1 MKSSTALLTA
11 FIKLVANAKAQGE
24 WLMLERIL
32 LLTTVIMSLLISTA
46 FAQQSGPK
54 RTILRTIEYPPGYST
69 VTVAVELAPGSCTG
83 HHTHPGV
90 DSGYVLEGD
99 LLLKIDGKPDQ
110 SLKAGGSYEVSPHAP
125 HDACTV
131 AGLKVLDTFV
141 IEKGKPLASP
151 AP

>member
-1 MKSSTALLTA
+1 MSARVLIPTVIASLLT
-11 FIKLVANAKAQGE
+11 
-24 WLMLERIL
+24 
-32 LLTTVIMSLLISTA
+32 STA
-46 FAQQSGPK
+46 FAQQSGLK
-54 RTILRTIEYPPGYST
+54 RTVLRTIEYPPGYST
-69 VTVAVELAPGSCTG
+69 VTVVVEISPGNCTG
-83 HHTHPGV
+83 RHTHPGV

-110 SLKAGGSYEVSPHAP
+110 SAKAGGSYEVPAATP

>member
-1 MKSSTALLTA
+1 MSARVLFIATAIT
-11 FIKLVANAKAQGE
+11 
-24 WLMLERIL
+24 
-32 LLTTVIMSLLISTA
+32 SLLISTTL
-46 FAQQSGPK
+46 AQQSGLK
-54 RTILRTIEYPPGYST
+54 RTVIRTIEYPPGYST
-69 VTVAVELAPGSCTG
+69 VTVLVELAPGICTG
-83 HHTHPGV
+83 RHTHPGV

-110 SLKAGGSYEVSPHAP
+110 SVKTGGSYEVPPGAV

-131 AGLKVLDTFV
+131 SGLKVLDTFV

>member
-1 MKSSTALLTA
+1 MSAKVLLIATAS
-11 FIKLVANAKAQGE
+11 
-24 WLMLERIL
+24 
-32 LLTTVIMSLLISTA
+32 MSLLISTA
-46 FAQQSGPK
+46 LAQQSGLK
-54 RTILRTIEYPPGYST
+54 RTVIRTIEYPPGYST
-69 VTVAVELAPGSCTG
+69 VTVVVELAPGNCTG
-83 HHTHPGV
+83 RHTHPGV

-110 SLKAGGSYEVSPHAP
+110 SAKAGGSYEVAPAAP

-151 AP
+151 TP

>member
-1 MKSSTALLTA
+1 MSAR
-11 FIKLVANAKAQGE
+11 ILVATA
-24 WLMLERIL
+24 I
-32 LLTTVIMSLLISTA
+32 TSLLISTA
-46 FAQQSGPK
+46 LAQQSGLK
-54 RTILRTIEYPPGYST
+54 RTVIRTVEYPPGYST
-69 VTVAVELAPGSCTG
+69 VTVAAELAPGTCTG
-83 HHTHPGV
+83 RHTHPGL

-99 LLLKIDGKPDQ
+99 FLLKIDGKPDQ
-110 SLKAGGSYEVSPHAP
+110 SEKAGGSYEVPPAAV

>member
-1 MKSSTALLTA
+1 MSARVLLIATAITTLLVSTA
-11 FIKLVANAKAQGE
+11 
-24 WLMLERIL
+24 
-32 LLTTVIMSLLISTA
+32 ST
-46 FAQQSGPK
+46 QQSGLK
-54 RTILRTIEYPPGYST
+54 RTVIRTIEYPPGYST
-69 VTVAVELAPGSCTG
+69 VTVVVELAPGICTG
-83 HHTHPGV
+83 RHTHPGV

-110 SLKAGGSYEVSPHAP
+110 SAKAGGSYEVPPAAV

-131 AGLKVLDTFV
+131 AGLTVLDTFV

>member
-1 MKSSTALLTA
+1 LSPG
-11 FIKLVANAKAQGE
+11 ANVGASFKKAQGG
-24 WLMLERIL
+24 WLMWARVLIA
-32 LLTTVIMSLLISTA
+32 TAIMSLLISTA
-46 FAQQSGPK
+46 LTQQSGLK
-54 RTILRTIEYPPGYST
+54 RTVIRTVEYPPGYST
-69 VTVAVELAPGSCTG
+69 VTVTVELAPGTCTG
-83 HHTHPGV
+83 RHTHPGV

-110 SLKAGGSYEVSPHAP
+110 SAKAGGSYEVPPAAV

-131 AGLKVLDTFV
+131 TGLKVIDTFV

>member
-1 MKSSTALLTA
+1 MS
-11 FIKLVANAKAQGE
+11 
-24 WLMLERIL
+24 ERIL
-32 LLTTVIMSLLISTA
+32 LLSTAIMSLLISTA
-46 FAQQSGPK
+46 FAQQSGLK

-110 SLKAGGSYEVSPHAP
+110 SLKAGGSYEVSPP
-125 HDACTV
+125 MRLTMPV
-131 AGLKVLDTFV
+131 R
-141 IEKGKPLASP
+141 
-151 AP
+151 

>member
-1 MKSSTALLTA
+1 MAARVLIVTAIT
-11 FIKLVANAKAQGE
+11 
-24 WLMLERIL
+24 
-32 LLTTVIMSLLISTA
+32 SLLISTA
-46 FAQQSGPK
+46 LAQQSGVK
-54 RTILRTIEYPPGYST
+54 RTVIRTIEYPPGYST
-69 VTVAVELAPGSCTG
+69 VTVVVELAPGICTG
-83 HHTHPGV
+83 RHTHPGV

-110 SLKAGGSYEVSPHAP
+110 SEKAGGSYEVPPAAV

>member
-1 MKSSTALLTA
+1 
-11 FIKLVANAKAQGE
+11 V
-24 WLMLERIL
+24 LERIL
-32 LLTTVIMSLLISTA
+32 LIASVITSLLISTA
-46 FAQQSGPK
+46 SAQQTGLK
-54 RTILRTIEYPPGYST
+54 RTVIRTIEYPPGYST
-69 VTVAVELAPGSCTG
+69 VTVAVELAPGTCTG

-110 SLKAGGSYEVSPHAP
+110 SAKAGGSYEVPPAAV

-131 AGLKVLDTFV
+131 GGLKVLDTFV
-141 IEKGKPLASP
+141 VEKGKPLASP

>member
-1 MKSSTALLTA
+1 MSARVLLIATAITALL
-11 FIKLVANAKAQGE
+11 V
-24 WLMLERIL
+24 
-32 LLTTVIMSLLISTA
+32 STA
-46 FAQQSGPK
+46 STQQSGLK
-54 RTILRTIEYPPGYST
+54 RTVIRTIEYPPGYST
-69 VTVAVELAPGSCTG
+69 VTVVVELAPGICTG
-83 HHTHPGV
+83 RHTHPGV

-110 SLKAGGSYEVSPHAP
+110 SAKAGGSYEVPPAAV

-131 AGLKVLDTFV
+131 AGLTVLDTFV

>member
-1 MKSSTALLTA
+1 MSARVLLIATA
-11 FIKLVANAKAQGE
+11 
-24 WLMLERIL
+24 
-32 LLTTVIMSLLISTA
+32 TTTLLISTA
-46 FAQQSGPK
+46 LAQQSGLK
-54 RTILRTIEYPPGYST
+54 RTVIRTIEYPPGYST
-69 VTVAVELAPGSCTG
+69 ATVVVELAPGICTG
-83 HHTHPGV
+83 RHTHPGV

-110 SLKAGGSYEVSPHAP
+110 SAKAGGSYEVPPAAV

>member
-1 MKSSTALLTA
+1 MWARVLL
-11 FIKLVANAKAQGE
+11 I
-24 WLMLERIL
+24 
-32 LLTTVIMSLLISTA
+32 TTGIMSLLTSTA
-46 FAQQSGPK
+46 LTQQSGLK
-54 RTILRTIEYPPGYST
+54 RTVIRTIEYPPGYST
-69 VTVAVELAPGSCTG
+69 VTVVVEIAPGICTG
-83 HHTHPGV
+83 RHTHPGV

-110 SLKAGGSYEVSPHAP
+110 SAKAGGSYEVPFAAV

>member
-1 MKSSTALLTA
+1 MSAR
-11 FIKLVANAKAQGE
+11 ILVATA
-24 WLMLERIL
+24 I
-32 LLTTVIMSLLISTA
+32 TSLLISTA
-46 FAQQSGPK
+46 LAQQSGVK
-54 RTILRTIEYPPGYST
+54 RTVIRTIEYPPGYST
-69 VTVAVELAPGSCTG
+69 VTVVVELAPRICTG
-83 HHTHPGV
+83 RHTHPGV

-110 SLKAGGSYEVSPHAP
+110 SAKAGGSYEVPPTAV
-125 HDACTV
+125 HDACTL